1 MCHTSKRKKKI
12 MPILFLLIMGAALLS
27 GCGYAHKE
35 EEAGETMDA
44 GRLISFYY
52 SYTDFRYRPFIY
64 TIERKAD
71 GQEREGVFFKA
82 EGYSDGLI
90 SLEEEIEEAVLDD
103 IVRIMEEENIFAW
116 DGFRQYNTEIRD
128 GFSFDMKAEFVNRAV
143 TASGYMEEP
152 ENFKAGHQRL
162 SEYLL
167 KLAQSFGED

>member
-1 MCHTSKRKKKI
+1 

-27 GCGYAHKE
+27 ACAYSQKK
-35 EEAGETMDA
+35 EEAGEPMDA
-44 GRLISFYY
+44 GRLTSFYY

-64 TIERKAD
+64 TIERKTD
-71 GQEREGVFFKA
+71 EEEKEWILFRA

-90 SLEEEIEEAVLDD
+90 FLEEEIEETILDD

-128 GFSFDMKAEFVNRAV
+128 GFSFDMKAEFENRAII
-143 TASGYMEEP
+143 ASGYMKEP
-152 ENFKAGHQRL
+152 ENFEAGHQRL

-167 KLAQSFGED
+167 KLAQSFDED